1 MERPQCSITG
11 YDGTCMCRS
20 PYDAGEYDFCMCA
33 CHEPERQAAREAAL
47 REAREY
53 AKFWRNVQIF
63 RDAENTREEK

>member
-1 MERPQCSITG
+1 MERPQCSITR

-47 REAREY
+47 R
-53 AKFWRNVQIF
+53 
-63 RDAENTREEK
+63 DAENTREEK